1 MVTFKL
7 NLLKFNDS
15 NSRKMENFMPD
26 LLDQLNENQRVA
38 ASHIDGAMLI
48 LAGAG
53 SGKTKTITTRLAYL
67 ISEVGIAPSNTLTL
81 TFTNKAAN
89 EMRTR
94 ALKMLGDAGKNFTP
108 LLCTFHKFGLLF
120 LKFYIDRLGRK
131 NNFVIIDT
139 DDKKRILKGF
149 ESNIATPVLASEIS
163 NFKNSLL
170 SVEDAA
176 HHAAIEIDEHKFKD
190 GYYARLANIYKL
202 YEEYLAA
209 NNLVDFD
216 DLLCLSYKILDED
229 EALAREISQRY
240 AYIMVDEYQD
250 TNDLQY
256 KLLKKLCLTH
266 ENIAVV
272 GDDDQS
278 IYGWRGAKIEN
289 ILNFKD
295 RFKDVKVIRLE
306 QNYRSTSQILR
317 AANELI
323 DHNRNRLGKELK
335 STKEGG
341 EEVALIESDDE
352 TMESLKVAKRI
363 KKLLSSGVA
372 ASEIAILYRINALSR
387 SLEDGLNKEKIPYK
401 MVGGVKFYERAEVK
415 DVISYLRLVA
425 NENDDFSLKR
435 VINRPKRGLG
445 KISLAKIEKIAFENK
460 FSLFEAI
467 CALDE
472 SDKELSKKIVSALDE
487 FAANLK
493 ELKECGSAYELI
505 DKLEAK
511 FGIKKYYES
520 LPDGSERVANIDE
533 FYAMIKDQ
541 IKQDPSFSIEEFLNE
556 IALQSEQDNIGGEA
570 ISIMSIHASKGL
582 EFEHLFVIGLEEGF
596 FPLLGDGS
604 DIEEER
610 RLAYVAITRAKKTLG
625 LSYANSR
632 FYKGQRT
639 RLEKSRFLSEA
650 GVCSGS
656 LIIQTQ
662 TQTAGE
668 YKKGDLVKHKIF
680 GIGRVTAVTK
690 IKKDLK
696 LTINFGGISRDI
708 MSGFVEKAV

>member
-363 KKLLSSGVA
+363 KKLLGSGVA
-372 ASEIAILYRINALSR
+372 ADEIAILYRINALSR

-472 SDKELSKKIVSALDE
+472 NDKELSKKIVSALDE

-541 IKQDPSFSIEEFLNE
+541 IKQDSSFSIEEFLNE

-690 IKKDLK
+690 IKKELK